1 MIKSKTN
8 RGQGVMKRKRYSPE
22 FKLKVVKE
30 AIETG
35 NGAMVARKHEL
46 NPNMVNR
53 WVRTYKV
60 VGEKNFL
67 DGKTSLKNRTTA
79 IYSEQEY
86 KEIVK
91 ENEKLKKLLG
101 EKDLEIE
108 ILRDLLK
115 KTNPHLRI
123 K

>member
-1 MIKSKTN
+1 
-8 RGQGVMKRKRYSPE
+8 MKRKRYSPE

-79 IYSEQEY
+79 IYNKQEY

-101 EKDLEIE
+101 EKELEIE
-108 ILRDLLK
+108 ILCDLLK

>member
-1 MIKSKTN
+1 
-8 RGQGVMKRKRYSPE
+8 
-22 FKLKVVKE
+22 
-30 AIETG
+30 
-35 NGAMVARKHEL
+35 MVARKHEL

-53 WVRTYKV
+53 WVRSYKV

-79 IYSEQEY
+79 SFIYSKQEY

-101 EKDLEIE
+101 EKDLEI
-108 ILRDLLK
+108 
-115 KTNPHLRI
+115 
-123 K
+123 